1 MRHPQGSGSVGMPF
15 FISLYVVSFLLLKKK
30 KSIDNHQII
39 NAFYGVGATGF
50 EPATSRPPDVY
61 SNRTELRPEL
71 CGCKSTPYF

>member
-1 MRHPQGSGSVGMPF
+1 MH
-15 FISLYVVSFLLLKKK
+15 LADKT

-39 NAFYGVGATGF
+39 NALCCVGMTGF

-71 CGCKSTPYF
+71 CECKSKPYF

>member
-39 NAFYGVGATGF
+39 NAFLYVGMTGIQRVKPKRICVF
-50 EPATSRPPDVY
+50 FKILKT
-61 SNRTELRPEL
+61 NLKGL
-71 CGCKSTPYF
+71 F